1 MKKEIKLNFLGI
13 IGWLV
18 VSLFIVGVLR
28 LQYMW
33 AAISFFPIWVV
44 QEFLA
49 ERQKKVKI
57 NTVRFIAFGG
67 ILLPLYFLIALEKA
81 STSLIFLVFPLLA
94 IVDSVMITYAKKRG
108 MIIVDERLEEVNRRA
123 SRWTLQITIIAI
135 FLLIFLFEYYSFEI
149 KITTLLM
156 YLAGFIGLVYLAFW
170 LNYERIHGAL
180 WSLPDESKE

>member
-1 MKKEIKLNFLGI
+1 MKKEIKLKFLGI

-57 NTVRFIAFGG
+57 NTMRFIAFGG
-67 ILLPLYFLIALEKA
+67 ILLHCTF
-81 STSLIFLVFPLLA
+81 
-94 IVDSVMITYAKKRG
+94 
-108 MIIVDERLEEVNRRA
+108 
-123 SRWTLQITIIAI
+123 
-135 FLLIFLFEYYSFEI
+135 
-149 KITTLLM
+149 
-156 YLAGFIGLVYLAFW
+156 
-170 LNYERIHGAL
+170 
-180 WSLPDESKE
+180 